1 MRKQYSLDSLEEI
14 KEELRALY
22 STEDIE
28 MIINCFNG
36 FKSCMSVNELKER
49 VEQLFKDTVLDKH
62 FIQVL
67 QDLYRVGI
75 IGNCIPRLNM
85 YRWNYKGD
93 DGIIISDEWKIVVHQ
108 GLQAALSLG
117 RRQDHYFQSKQPP
130 RIGNIVNVTIESLNK
145 SFLNI
150 SFLHY
155 GKKQLGYIH
164 ISEISDKYIENLQDL
179 FSAGDSLE
187 AKIIE
192 YDKKYSKWALSL
204 IEIPQKEQSVKKVV
218 ERDNNEILSNCR
230 NGLEFQKNNDEAKET
245 VDRDYMRE
253 IHCWLEEA
261 NIKYQNEEGFTDIS
275 AAGSYIK
282 RHKPDFNIKNLG
294 YAKLSKLIEDFPE
307 RYITKKNRGKGNI
320 ENKVYKSIN

>member
-1 MRKQYSLDSLEEI
+1 
-14 KEELRALY
+14 
-22 STEDIE
+22 

-36 FKSCMSVNELKER
+36 FISCMSVNELKDR

-218 ERDNNEILSNCR
+218 ERDNYEILSNCR
-230 NGLEFQKNNDEAKET
+230 NGLEFQKNNDEAKEPE
-245 VDRDYMRE
+245 DRD
-253 IHCWLEEA
+253 
-261 NIKYQNEEGFTDIS
+261 
-275 AAGSYIK
+275 
-282 RHKPDFNIKNLG
+282 
-294 YAKLSKLIEDFPE
+294 
-307 RYITKKNRGKGNI
+307 
-320 ENKVYKSIN
+320 